1 MDIRNNIKSLRE
13 QKGVSQY
20 EMADRMNLDQSSY
33 SRLEKRGN
41 KLSIEQIQSI
51 ADALEVDLNS
61 ALGYEEPKPDVS
73 TAQLSELQI
82 KNENLLSE
90 IRSLKSGISDK
101 EQLLQYGAQKTMT
114 YESFIINLY
123 ESILLDFMF
132 NNKIGSLM
140 IKNGETENIEKEIK
154 VSGFATNIDLQRE
167 YRSLYLTLA
176 YNSMILLSL
185 SDEEE
190 IVVFNGEMLQQTFE
204 GRLLFEILENE
215 LCKAKYPKMT
225 ERFKRMNGALAQRI
239 RIESLKI
246 KYGSS

>member
-51 ADALEVDLNS
+51 ADALGVDLNS

-132 NNKIGSLM
+132 NNKVGSLM

-154 VSGFATNIDLQRE
+154 VSGFASNIDFQRE
-167 YRSLYLTLA
+167 YRSLFL
-176 YNSMILLSL
+176 
-185 SDEEE
+185 
-190 IVVFNGEMLQQTFE
+190 
-204 GRLLFEILENE
+204 
-215 LCKAKYPKMT
+215 
-225 ERFKRMNGALAQRI
+225 
-239 RIESLKI
+239 
-246 KYGSS
+246 